1 MRYTPFYNHFNMEKH
16 CTMVYFSLR
25 ESKQNKKGLSPIE
38 VSISTN
44 GKRIYF
50 STGKY
55 ARSTDWNREKQLV
68 KGKSEEAQLVNSYL
82 TQLRNK
88 IYQKEI
94 ELLQMG
100 YLITAELLKEA
111 VADKVESLKEKSL
124 FEIFKGH
131 NKEQEKLVGNGV
143 SKATY
148 WISVY
153 TVRLLKE
160 FVQQKY
166 KREDLYLRELN
177 LNFIQSFHS
186 FLKIDKGMAQNSSTK
201 HLKLLKKIINLAV
214 ANSYMTTNPFI
225 TYKIEREPVEI
236 DFLDE
241 EELRK
246 IINFDTPLPRL
257 EKAKDMFL
265 FGCFT
270 GLSYIDIKTLAPE
283 HFEKDNIGRIWIK
296 KRRVKTGV
304 LSRIPLLPIAKLIL
318 DKYRGGEKLLP
329 IQDPAD
335 INKYLKDIA
344 ILCDIKKRI
353 TFHTSRHTFASTVT
367 LANNISL
374 EVVSKMLGH
383 TNTRMTTHYAKLI
396 DKCIGEQMDKLM
408 DTFIRDSEC

>member
-1 MRYTPFYNHFNMEKH
+1 
-16 CTMVYFSLR
+16 MVRSSFAILFFIR
-25 ESKQNKKGLSPIE
+25 ESRVRKDGTASIE
-38 VSISTN
+38 IVLTVN
-44 GKRIYF
+44 GERCAF
-50 STGKY
+50 STGK
-55 ARSTDWNREKQLV
+55 RVKSCNWDKTKQQV
-68 KGKSEEAQLVNSYL
+68 KGKDEEAQSLNNYL
-82 TQLRNK
+82 KAIKAKL
-88 IYQKEI
+88 YQKEA
-94 ELLQMG
+94 ELLDRG
-100 YLITAELLKEA
+100 FIITAELLRDA
-111 VADKVESLKEKSL
+111 YFDKVESLKEKSL
-124 FEIFKGH
+124 FELFEEH

-177 LNFIQSFHS
+177 LIFIQSFHT
-186 FLKIDKGMAQNSSTK
+186 FLRIDKRMAQNSSTK

-214 ANSYMTTNPFI
+214 ANSYMATNPFI
-225 TYKIEREPVEI
+225 TYKVEREPVEI

-257 EKAKDMFL
+257 ERAKDMFL

-283 HFEKDNIGRIWIK
+283 HFEKDNAGRIWIK

-318 DKYRGGEKLLP
+318 DKYKGGEKLLP

-383 TNTRMTTHYAKLI
+383 TNTRMTNHYAKLI

-408 DTFIRDSEC
+408 DTFTGDSNY

>member
-1 MRYTPFYNHFNMEKH
+1 MKRSS
-16 CTMVYFSLR
+16 FSIQFFIR
-25 ESKQNKKGLSPIE
+25 DSRIKKDGSVTIE
-38 VSISTN
+38 VSLTIN
-44 GKRIYF
+44 GQRSFF
-50 STGKY
+50 STGKNIL
-55 ARSTDWNREKQLV
+55 ATNWDKVKQIA
-68 KGKSEEAQLVNSYL
+68 KGKSEESQNINYFLQALKNRL
-82 TQLRNK
+82 HE
-88 IYQKEI
+88 KEV
-94 ELLQMG
+94 ELMERG
-100 YLITAELLKEA
+100 YIVTAELLR
-111 VADKVESLKEKSL
+111 DSYFNKVESLKERTL
-124 FEIFKGH
+124 IDVFIEH
-131 NKEQEKLVGNGV
+131 NSNQEKNIGNGV
-143 SKATY
+143 SKATH

-153 TVRLLKE
+153 TLRLVKEYLAQKYERNDIYLKE
-160 FVQQKY
+160 
-166 KREDLYLRELN
+166 LN
-177 LNFIQSFHS
+177 IGFIQAFHT
-186 FLKIDKGMAQNSSTK
+186 FLKKDRGMAQNSATK
-201 HLKLLKKIINLAV
+201 HLKLLKKIVNIAV
-214 ANSYMTTNPFI
+214 ANSYITFNPFI

-241 EELRK
+241 EELRR

-257 EKAKDMFL
+257 ERAKDMFL

-283 HFEKDNIGRIWIK
+283 HFEKDGKGRIWIK

-318 DKYRGGEKLLP
+318 DKYKGGEKLLP

-383 TNTRMTTHYAKLI
+383 TNTRMTTHYAKLV
-396 DKCIGEQMDKLM
+396 DKCIGEQMDKL
-408 DTFIRDSEC
+408 TNLYE

>member
-1 MRYTPFYNHFNMEKH
+1 
-16 CTMVYFSLR
+16 MVRSSFSILFFIR
-25 ESKQNKKGLSPIE
+25 ESKARKNGNVPIE
-38 VSISTN
+38 VMITVN
-44 GKRIYF
+44 GERNSF
-50 STGKY
+50 STGKQI
-55 ARSTDWNREKQLV
+55 AIEKWDKTKQQV
-68 KGKSEEAQLVNSYL
+68 KGKDQETQNLNNYL
-82 TQLRNK
+82 KAIKAKL
-88 IYQKEI
+88 YQKE
-94 ELLQMG
+94 
-100 YLITAELLKEA
+100 AELLERGFIITA
-111 VADKVESLKEKSL
+111 QILYDAYFDKVESLKERSL
-124 FEIFKGH
+124 FEVFEEH
-131 NKEQEKLVGNGV
+131 NQEQEKLVGNGV
-143 SKATY
+143 SKATH
-148 WISVY
+148 WVSVY
-153 TVRLLKE
+153 TIRLLRE

-186 FLKIDKGMAQNSSTK
+186 FLRIDKGMAQNSSTK
-201 HLKLLKKIINLAV
+201 HLKLLKKIINLSV
-214 ANSYMTTNPFI
+214 ANSYMAFNPFS
-225 TYKIEREPVEI
+225 TYKVEREPVDI

-257 EKAKDMFL
+257 ERAKDMFL

-270 GLSYIDIKTLAPE
+270 GLSYIDIKSLTPE
-283 HFEKDNIGRIWIK
+283 HFEKDNTGRIWIK

-318 DKYRGGEKLLP
+318 DKYKGGEKLLP

-344 ILCDIKKRI
+344 ILCGINKRI
-353 TFHTSRHTFASTVT
+353 CFHTSRHTFASTVT

-383 TNTRMTTHYAKLI
+383 TNTRMTAHYAKLI

-408 DTFIRDSEC
+408 DTFTGDSDY

>member
-1 MRYTPFYNHFNMEKH
+1 
-16 CTMVYFSLR
+16 MVRSSFSILFFIR
-25 ESKQNKKGLSPIE
+25 ESKARKNGKAPIE
-38 VSISTN
+38 LMITVN
-44 GKRIYF
+44 GERSSF
-50 STGKY
+50 STGKQV
-55 ARSTDWNREKQLV
+55 SVEKWDKTKQQV
-68 KGKSEEAQLVNSYL
+68 KGKDEE
-82 TQLRNK
+82 TQSLNQCLRAIK
-88 IYQKEI
+88 AKLYQKE
-94 ELLQMG
+94 
-100 YLITAELLKEA
+100 AELLGRGFIITA
-111 VADKVESLKEKSL
+111 GLLRDAYFDKVETIKEKSL
-124 FEIFKGH
+124 FDVFTEH
-131 NKEQEKLVGNGV
+131 NQEQEKLVGNGI
-143 SKATY
+143 SKASY

-153 TVRLLKE
+153 TKRLLKE

-166 KREDLYLRELN
+166 KRGDLYLRELN

-214 ANSYMTTNPFI
+214 ANSYLATNPFI
-225 TYKIEREPVEI
+225 TYKVEREPVEI

-257 EKAKDMFL
+257 ERAKDMFL

-283 HFEKDNIGRIWIK
+283 HFEKDNVGRIWIK
-296 KRRVKTGV
+296 KHRVKTGV

-318 DKYRGGEKLLP
+318 DKYKGGDKLLP

-344 ILCDIKKRI
+344 ILCGINKRI
-353 TFHTSRHTFASTVT
+353 CFHTSRHTFASTVT

-383 TNTRMTTHYAKLI
+383 TNTRMTAHYAKLI

-408 DTFIRDSEC
+408 ETFTGNSDY

>member
-1 MRYTPFYNHFNMEKH
+1 
-16 CTMVYFSLR
+16 MVRSSFAILFFIR
-25 ESKQNKKGLSPIE
+25 ESRVRKDGTASIE
-38 VSISTN
+38 IVLTVN
-44 GKRIYF
+44 GERCAF
-50 STGKY
+50 STGK
-55 ARSTDWNREKQLV
+55 RVKSCNWDKTKQQV
-68 KGKSEEAQLVNSYL
+68 KGKDEEAQSLNNYL
-82 TQLRNK
+82 KAIKAK
-88 IYQKEI
+88 IYQKEA
-94 ELLQMG
+94 ELLDRG
-100 YLITAELLKEA
+100 FIVTAELLRDA
-111 VADKVESLKEKSL
+111 YFDKVESLKEKTL
-124 FEIFKGH
+124 FEVFEEH
-131 NKEQEKLVGNGV
+131 NREQEKLVGNGV

-177 LNFIQSFHS
+177 LNFIQSFHT
-186 FLKIDKGMAQNSSTK
+186 FLRVDKGMAQNSSTK

-214 ANSYMTTNPFI
+214 ANSYMAMNPFI

-257 EKAKDMFL
+257 ERAKDMFL

-283 HFEKDNIGRIWIK
+283 HFEKDNTGRIWIK

-318 DKYRGGEKLLP
+318 DKYKGGEKLLP

-383 TNTRMTTHYAKLI
+383 TNTRMTNHYAKLI

-408 DTFIRDSEC
+408 DTFTGDSNY

>member
-1 MRYTPFYNHFNMEKH
+1 
-16 CTMVYFSLR
+16 MVRSSFAILFFIRDSR
-25 ESKQNKKGLSPIE
+25 VRKDGTTSIE
-38 VSISTN
+38 VVLTVN
-44 GKRIYF
+44 GERCAF
-50 STGKY
+50 STGKKVK
-55 ARSTDWNREKQLV
+55 SCNWDKNKQQV
-68 KGKSEEAQLVNSYL
+68 KGKDEEAQSLNNYL
-82 TQLRNK
+82 KAIKAKL
-88 IYQKEI
+88 YQKE
-94 ELLQMG
+94 
-100 YLITAELLKEA
+100 AELLDRGFIITADLLRDAYFDKIESIKER
-111 VADKVESLKEKSL
+111 SL
-124 FEIFKGH
+124 FEVFEEH
-131 NKEQEKLVGNGV
+131 NQEQEKIIGNGV
-143 SKATY
+143 SKATH
-148 WISVY
+148 WVSVY
-153 TVRLLKE
+153 TIRLLRE

-186 FLKIDKGMAQNSSTK
+186 FLRIDKGMAQNSSTK
-201 HLKLLKKIINLAV
+201 HLKLLKKIINLSV
-214 ANSYMTTNPFI
+214 ANSYMTFNPFS
-225 TYKIEREPVEI
+225 TYKVEREPVEV

-257 EKAKDMFL
+257 ERAKDMFL

-283 HFEKDNIGRIWIK
+283 HFEKDNAGRIWIK

-318 DKYRGGEKLLP
+318 DKYKGGEKLLP

-344 ILCDIKKRI
+344 ILCGINKRI
-353 TFHTSRHTFASTVT
+353 CFHTSRHTFASTVT

-383 TNTRMTTHYAKLI
+383 TNTRMTAHYAKLI

-408 DTFIRDSEC
+408 DTFTGDSEY

>member
-1 MRYTPFYNHFNMEKH
+1 
-16 CTMVYFSLR
+16 MVRSSFSILFFIR
-25 ESKQNKKGLSPIE
+25 ESRVRKDGTASIE
-38 VSISTN
+38 VVLTVN
-44 GKRIYF
+44 GERCAF
-50 STGKY
+50 STGKRVKSCNWDK
-55 ARSTDWNREKQLV
+55 AKQQV
-68 KGKSEEAQLVNSYL
+68 KGKDEEAQSLNNYL
-82 TQLRNK
+82 KAIKAKL
-88 IYQKEI
+88 YQKEA
-94 ELLQMG
+94 ELLDRG
-100 YLITAELLKEA
+100 FIITAELLRDA
-111 VADKVESLKEKSL
+111 YFDKVESLKEKTL
-124 FEIFKGH
+124 FEVFEEH
-131 NKEQEKLVGNGV
+131 NQEQEKLVGNGV

-166 KREDLYLRELN
+166 NREDLYLRELN

-186 FLKIDKGMAQNSSTK
+186 FLRIDKGMAQNSSTK
-201 HLKLLKKIINLAV
+201 HLKLLKKIVNLAV

-257 EKAKDMFL
+257 ERAKDMFL

-283 HFEKDNIGRIWIK
+283 HFEKDSTGRIWIK

-318 DKYRGGEKLLP
+318 DKYKGGEKLLP

-408 DTFIRDSEC
+408 ETFTRDSNL

>member
-1 MRYTPFYNHFNMEKH
+1 
-16 CTMVYFSLR
+16 MVRSSFSILFFIR
-25 ESKQNKKGLSPIE
+25 ESKARKNGNVPIE
-38 VSISTN
+38 VMITVN
-44 GKRIYF
+44 GERNSF
-50 STGKY
+50 STGKQI
-55 ARSTDWNREKQLV
+55 AIEKWDKTKQQV
-68 KGKSEEAQLVNSYL
+68 KGKDQETQNLNNYL
-82 TQLRNK
+82 KAIKAKL
-88 IYQKEI
+88 YQKEAG
-94 ELLQMG
+94 LLERG
-100 YLITAELLKEA
+100 FIITAQILYDA
-111 VADKVESLKEKSL
+111 YFDKVESLKERSL
-124 FEIFKGH
+124 FEVFEEH
-131 NKEQEKLVGNGV
+131 NQEQEKLVGNGV
-143 SKATY
+143 SKATH
-148 WISVY
+148 WVSVY
-153 TVRLLKE
+153 TIRLLRE

-186 FLKIDKGMAQNSSTK
+186 FLRIDKGMAQNSSTK
-201 HLKLLKKIINLAV
+201 HLKLLKKIINLSV
-214 ANSYMTTNPFI
+214 ANSYMAFNPFS
-225 TYKIEREPVEI
+225 TYKVEREPVDI

-257 EKAKDMFL
+257 ERAKDMFL

-270 GLSYIDIKTLAPE
+270 GLSYIDIKTLTPE
-283 HFEKDNIGRIWIK
+283 HFEKDNTGRIWIK

-318 DKYRGGEKLLP
+318 DKYKGGEKLLP

-344 ILCDIKKRI
+344 ILCGINKRI
-353 TFHTSRHTFASTVT
+353 CFHTSRHTFASTVT

-383 TNTRMTTHYAKLI
+383 TNTRMTAHYAKLI

-408 DTFIRDSEC
+408 DTFTGDSDY

>member
-1 MRYTPFYNHFNMEKH
+1 
-16 CTMVYFSLR
+16 MVRSSFAILFFIR
-25 ESKQNKKGLSPIE
+25 ESRVRKDGTASIE
-38 VSISTN
+38 VVLTVN
-44 GKRIYF
+44 GERCAF
-50 STGKY
+50 STGK
-55 ARSTDWNREKQLV
+55 RVKSCNWDKVKQQV
-68 KGKSEEAQLVNSYL
+68 KGKDEEAQSLNNYL
-82 TQLRNK
+82 KAIKAKL
-88 IYQKEI
+88 YQKEA
-94 ELLQMG
+94 ELLDRG
-100 YLITAELLKEA
+100 FIITAELLRDA
-111 VADKVESLKEKSL
+111 YFDKVESLKEKTL
-124 FEIFKGH
+124 FEVFEEH
-131 NKEQEKLVGNGV
+131 NQEQEKLVGNGV

-186 FLKIDKGMAQNSSTK
+186 FLRIDKGMAQNSSTK
-201 HLKLLKKIINLAV
+201 HLKLLKKIVNLAV

-257 EKAKDMFL
+257 ERAKDMFL

-283 HFEKDNIGRIWIK
+283 HFEKDSTGRIWIK

-318 DKYRGGEKLLP
+318 DKYKGGKKLLP

-408 DTFIRDSEC
+408 ETFTGDSNL

>member
-1 MRYTPFYNHFNMEKH
+1 
-16 CTMVYFSLR
+16 MVRSSFSILFFIR
-25 ESKQNKKGLSPIE
+25 ESKARKSGKAPIE
-38 VSISTN
+38 LMITVN
-44 GKRIYF
+44 GERCPL
-50 STGKY
+50 STGKQVPIDKWDK
-55 ARSTDWNREKQLV
+55 TKQQV
-68 KGKSEEAQLVNSYL
+68 KGKDEKAQSLNNYL
-82 TQLRNK
+82 KAIKARL
-88 IYQKEI
+88 YQKEA
-94 ELLQMG
+94 ELLDRG
-100 YLITAELLKEA
+100 FIITAELLRDA
-111 VADKVESLKEKSL
+111 YFDKVESLKEKSL
-124 FEIFKGH
+124 FEVFEEH

-153 TVRLLKE
+153 TVRLLKK

-177 LNFIQSFHS
+177 LNFIQSFHT
-186 FLKIDKGMAQNSSTK
+186 FLRIDKGMAQNSSTK
-201 HLKLLKKIINLAV
+201 HLKLLKKIVNLAV
-214 ANSYMTTNPFI
+214 ANSYMATNPFI

-257 EKAKDMFL
+257 ERAKDMFL

-283 HFEKDNIGRIWIK
+283 HFEKDNTGRIWIK

-318 DKYRGGEKLLP
+318 DKYKGGEKLLP
-329 IQDPAD
+329 IQDPPD

-383 TNTRMTTHYAKLI
+383 TNTRMTNHYAKLI

-408 DTFIRDSEC
+408 ETFTGDSNY

>member
-1 MRYTPFYNHFNMEKH
+1 
-16 CTMVYFSLR
+16 MVRSSFSILFFIR
-25 ESKQNKKGLSPIE
+25 ESKARRNGSVTIE
-38 VSISTN
+38 AMITVN
-44 GKRIYF
+44 GERNSF
-50 STGKY
+50 STGKQI
-55 ARSTDWNREKQLV
+55 AIEKWDKTKQQV
-68 KGKSEEAQLVNSYL
+68 KGKDQETQNLNNYL
-82 TQLRNK
+82 KAIKAKL
-88 IYQKEI
+88 YQKE
-94 ELLQMG
+94 
-100 YLITAELLKEA
+100 AELLERGFIITA
-111 VADKVESLKEKSL
+111 QILYDAYFDKVESLKERSL
-124 FEIFKGH
+124 FEVFEEH
-131 NKEQEKLVGNGV
+131 NQEQEKLVGNGV
-143 SKATY
+143 SKATH
-148 WISVY
+148 WVSVY
-153 TVRLLKE
+153 TIRLLRE

-186 FLKIDKGMAQNSSTK
+186 FLRIDKGMAQNSSTK
-201 HLKLLKKIINLAV
+201 HLKLLKKIINLSV
-214 ANSYMTTNPFI
+214 ANSYMAFNPFS
-225 TYKIEREPVEI
+225 TYKVEREPVDI

-257 EKAKDMFL
+257 ERAKDMFL

-270 GLSYIDIKTLAPE
+270 GLSYIDIKTLTPE
-283 HFEKDNIGRIWIK
+283 HFEKDNTGRIWIK

-318 DKYRGGEKLLP
+318 DKYKGGEKLLP

-344 ILCDIKKRI
+344 ILCGINKRI
-353 TFHTSRHTFASTVT
+353 CFHTSRHTFASTVT

-383 TNTRMTTHYAKLI
+383 TNTRMTAHYAKLI

-408 DTFIRDSEC
+408 DTFTGASDY

>member
-1 MRYTPFYNHFNMEKH
+1 
-16 CTMVYFSLR
+16 MVRSSFSILFFIR
-25 ESKQNKKGLSPIE
+25 ESKARKNGNVPIE
-38 VSISTN
+38 VMITVN
-44 GKRIYF
+44 GERNSF
-50 STGKY
+50 STGKQI
-55 ARSTDWNREKQLV
+55 AIEKWDKTKQQV
-68 KGKSEEAQLVNSYL
+68 KGKDQETQNLNNYL
-82 TQLRNK
+82 KAIKAKL
-88 IYQKEI
+88 YQKE
-94 ELLQMG
+94 
-100 YLITAELLKEA
+100 AELLERGFIITA
-111 VADKVESLKEKSL
+111 QILYDAYFDKVESLKERSL
-124 FEIFKGH
+124 FEVFEEH
-131 NKEQEKLVGNGV
+131 NQEQEKLVGNGV
-143 SKATY
+143 SKATH
-148 WISVY
+148 WVSVY
-153 TVRLLKE
+153 TIRLLRE

-186 FLKIDKGMAQNSSTK
+186 FLRIDKGMAQNSSTK
-201 HLKLLKKIINLAV
+201 HLKLLKKIINLSV
-214 ANSYMTTNPFI
+214 ANSYMAFNPFS
-225 TYKIEREPVEI
+225 TYKVEREPVDI

-257 EKAKDMFL
+257 ERAKDMFL

-270 GLSYIDIKTLAPE
+270 GLSYIDIKTLTPE
-283 HFEKDNIGRIWIK
+283 HFEKDNAGRIWIK

-318 DKYRGGEKLLP
+318 DKYKGGEKLLP

-344 ILCDIKKRI
+344 ILCGINKRI
-353 TFHTSRHTFASTVT
+353 CFHTSRHTFASTVT

-383 TNTRMTTHYAKLI
+383 TNTRMTAHYAKLI

-408 DTFIRDSEC
+408 DTFTGDSDY

>member
-1 MRYTPFYNHFNMEKH
+1 
-16 CTMVYFSLR
+16 MVRSSFAILFFIR
-25 ESKQNKKGLSPIE
+25 ESRVRKDGTASIE
-38 VSISTN
+38 VVLTVN
-44 GKRIYF
+44 GERCAF
-50 STGKY
+50 STGK
-55 ARSTDWNREKQLV
+55 RVKSCNWDKVKQQV
-68 KGKSEEAQLVNSYL
+68 KGKDEEAQSLNNYL
-82 TQLRNK
+82 KAIKAKL
-88 IYQKEI
+88 YQKEA
-94 ELLQMG
+94 ELLDRG
-100 YLITAELLKEA
+100 FIITAELLRDA
-111 VADKVESLKEKSL
+111 YFDKVESLKEKTL
-124 FEIFKGH
+124 FEVFEEH
-131 NKEQEKLVGNGV
+131 NQEQEKLVGNGV

-186 FLKIDKGMAQNSSTK
+186 FLRIDKGMAQNSSTK
-201 HLKLLKKIINLAV
+201 HLKLLKKIVNLAV

-257 EKAKDMFL
+257 ERAKDMFL

-270 GLSYIDIKTLAPE
+270 GLSYIDIKTLAPK
-283 HFEKDNIGRIWIK
+283 HFEKDSTGRIWIK

-318 DKYRGGEKLLP
+318 DKYKGGKKLLP

-367 LANNISL
+367 LANNIAL

-408 DTFIRDSEC
+408 ETFIGDSDY

>member
-1 MRYTPFYNHFNMEKH
+1 
-16 CTMVYFSLR
+16 MVRSSFAILFFIRDSR
-25 ESKQNKKGLSPIE
+25 VRKDGTTSIE
-38 VSISTN
+38 VVLTVN
-44 GKRIYF
+44 GERCAF
-50 STGKY
+50 STGKKVK
-55 ARSTDWNREKQLV
+55 SCNWDKNKQQV
-68 KGKSEEAQLVNSYL
+68 KGKDEEAQSLNNYL
-82 TQLRNK
+82 KAIKAKL
-88 IYQKEI
+88 YQKEA
-94 ELLQMG
+94 ELLERG
-100 YLITAELLKEA
+100 FVITAELLRDA
-111 VADKVESLKEKSL
+111 YFDKVESLKEKSL
-124 FEIFKGH
+124 FEVFEEH
-131 NKEQEKLVGNGV
+131 NQEQEKLVGNGV

-177 LNFIQSFHS
+177 LNFIQAFHS

-214 ANSYMTTNPFI
+214 ANSYMSINPFI
-225 TYKIEREPVEI
+225 TYKVEREPVEI

-257 EKAKDMFL
+257 ERAKDMFL

-270 GLSYIDIKTLAPE
+270 GLSYIDIKTLTPE
-283 HFEKDNIGRIWIK
+283 HFEKDNAGRIWIK

-318 DKYRGGEKLLP
+318 DKYKGGEKLLP

-353 TFHTSRHTFASTVT
+353 TLHTSRHTFASTVT

-383 TNTRMTTHYAKLI
+383 TNTRMTNHYAKLI

-408 DTFIRDSEC
+408 DTFTGDSDY

>member
-1 MRYTPFYNHFNMEKH
+1 MRYTLFYNHFNMEKH

-55 ARSTDWNREKQLV
+55 AHSTDWNKEKQLV

-94 ELLQMG
+94 ELLQKG

-111 VADKVESLKEKSL
+111 ITDKVEALNEKTL
-124 FEIFKGH
+124 LDILNEH
-131 NKEQEKLVGNGV
+131 NTERKAMVGKTV
-143 SKATY
+143 APATY
-148 WISVY
+148 WVFEY
-153 TVRLLKE
+153 TGRLFKE
-160 FVQQKY
+160 FIQKKY
-166 KREDLYLRELN
+166 QRKDLYLREIN
-177 LNFIQSFHS
+177 LGFIQGFHAY
-186 FLKIDKGMAQNSSTK
+186 LLGAKKMGQNSCAK
-201 HLKLLKKIINLAV
+201 HLKFLKKLLNLAV
-214 ANSYMTTNPFI
+214 ANSYISYNPVNA
-225 TYKIEREPVEI
+225 YKVEREPVEI

-257 EKAKDMFL
+257 ERAKDMFL

-270 GLSYIDIKTLAPE
+270 GLSYIDIKTLTLE
-283 HFEKDNIGRIWIK
+283 HFEKDSAGRIWIK

-318 DKYRGGEKLLP
+318 EKYKGGEKLLP

-383 TNTRMTTHYAKLI
+383 TNTRMTAHYAKLI

-408 DTFIRDSEC
+408 DTFTGDSDY

>member
-1 MRYTPFYNHFNMEKH
+1 
-16 CTMVYFSLR
+16 MVRSSFAILFFIRDSR
-25 ESKQNKKGLSPIE
+25 VRKDGTTSIE
-38 VSISTN
+38 VVLTVN
-44 GKRIYF
+44 GERCAF
-50 STGKY
+50 STGKKVK
-55 ARSTDWNREKQLV
+55 SCNWDKNKQQV
-68 KGKSEEAQLVNSYL
+68 KGKDEEAQSLNNYL
-82 TQLRNK
+82 KAIKAKL
-88 IYQKEI
+88 YQKEA
-94 ELLQMG
+94 ELLERG
-100 YLITAELLKEA
+100 FVITAELLRDA
-111 VADKVESLKEKSL
+111 YFDKVESLKEKSL
-124 FEIFKGH
+124 FEVFEEH
-131 NKEQEKLVGNGV
+131 NQEQEKLVGNGV

-177 LNFIQSFHS
+177 LNFIQSFHT
-186 FLKIDKGMAQNSSTK
+186 FLRIDKGMAQNSSTK

-225 TYKIEREPVEI
+225 TYKVEREPVEI

-246 IINFDTPLPRL
+246 IISFDTPLPRL

-270 GLSYIDIKTLAPE
+270 GLSYIDIKTLSPE

-318 DKYRGGEKLLP
+318 DKYKGGEKLLP

-383 TNTRMTTHYAKLI
+383 TNTRMTNHYAKLI

-408 DTFIRDSEC
+408 DTFTGDSDY

>member
-1 MRYTPFYNHFNMEKH
+1 
-16 CTMVYFSLR
+16 MVRSSFAILFFIRDSR
-25 ESKQNKKGLSPIE
+25 VRKDGTTSIE
-38 VSISTN
+38 VVLTVN
-44 GKRIYF
+44 GERCAF
-50 STGKY
+50 STGKKVK
-55 ARSTDWNREKQLV
+55 SCNWDKNKQQV
-68 KGKSEEAQLVNSYL
+68 KGKDEEAQSLNNYL
-82 TQLRNK
+82 KAIKAKL
-88 IYQKEI
+88 YQKET
-94 ELLQMG
+94 ELLERG
-100 YLITAELLKEA
+100 FVITAELLRDA
-111 VADKVESLKEKSL
+111 YFDKVESIKERSL
-124 FEIFKGH
+124 FEIFEEH
-131 NKEQEKLVGNGV
+131 NQEQEKLIGNGV
-143 SKATY
+143 SKATH
-148 WISVY
+148 WVSVY
-153 TVRLLKE
+153 TIRLLRE

-186 FLKIDKGMAQNSSTK
+186 FLRIDKGMAQNSSTK
-201 HLKLLKKIINLAV
+201 HLKLLKKIINLSV
-214 ANSYMTTNPFI
+214 ANSYMAFNPFS
-225 TYKIEREPVEI
+225 TYKVEREPVEI

-257 EKAKDMFL
+257 ERAKDMFL

-270 GLSYIDIKTLAPE
+270 GLSYIDIKTLTPE
-283 HFEKDNIGRIWIK
+283 HFEKDSAGRIWIK

-318 DKYRGGEKLLP
+318 DKYKGGEKLLP

-344 ILCDIKKRI
+344 ILCGINKRI
-353 TFHTSRHTFASTVT
+353 CFHTSRHTFASTVT

-383 TNTRMTTHYAKLI
+383 TNTRMTAHYAKLI

-408 DTFIRDSEC
+408 DTFTGDSDY

>member
-1 MRYTPFYNHFNMEKH
+1 
-16 CTMVYFSLR
+16 MVRSSFSILFFIR
-25 ESKQNKKGLSPIE
+25 ESKARKNGNVPIE
-38 VSISTN
+38 VMITVN
-44 GKRIYF
+44 GERNSF
-50 STGKY
+50 STGKQI
-55 ARSTDWNREKQLV
+55 AIEKWDKTKQQV
-68 KGKSEEAQLVNSYL
+68 KGKDQETQNLNNYL
-82 TQLRNK
+82 KAIKAKL
-88 IYQKEI
+88 YQKE
-94 ELLQMG
+94 
-100 YLITAELLKEA
+100 AELLERGFIITA
-111 VADKVESLKEKSL
+111 QILYDAYFDKVESLKERSL
-124 FEIFKGH
+124 FEVFEEH
-131 NKEQEKLVGNGV
+131 NQEQEKLVGNGV
-143 SKATY
+143 SKATH
-148 WISVY
+148 WVSVY
-153 TVRLLKE
+153 TIRLLRE

-186 FLKIDKGMAQNSSTK
+186 FLRIDKGMAQNSSTK
-201 HLKLLKKIINLAV
+201 HLKLLKKIINLSV
-214 ANSYMTTNPFI
+214 ANSYMAFNPFS
-225 TYKIEREPVEI
+225 TYKVEREPVDI

-257 EKAKDMFL
+257 ERAKDMFL

-283 HFEKDNIGRIWIK
+283 HFEKDNTGRIWIK

-318 DKYRGGEKLLP
+318 DKYKGGEKLLP

-344 ILCDIKKRI
+344 ILCGINKRI
-353 TFHTSRHTFASTVT
+353 CFHTSRHTFASTVT

-383 TNTRMTTHYAKLI
+383 TNTRMTAHYAKLI

-408 DTFIRDSEC
+408 DTFTGDSDY

>member
-1 MRYTPFYNHFNMEKH
+1 MEKH
-16 CTMVYFSLR
+16 CSTISF
-25 ESKQNKKGLSPIE
+25 GLKNRKDKSGMSPITMT
-38 VSISTN
+38 IGAN
-44 GKRIYF
+44 GERAEF
-50 STGKY
+50 QTGRKI
-55 ARSTDWNREKQLV
+55 APENWDSGKQQA
-68 KGKSEEAQLVNSYL
+68 KGKTTEAKLLNAYLNQLHNKVYL
-82 TQLRNK
+82 
-88 IYQKEI
+88 KEI
-94 ELLQMG
+94 ELMQRG
-100 YLITAELLKEA
+100 YLITARLLRDA
-111 VADKVESLKEKSL
+111 VVDKVEALNEKTL
-124 FEIFKGH
+124 FQVFTEH
-131 NKEQEKLVGNGV
+131 NVEQKKLVGNGV

-148 WISVY
+148 FISEY
-153 TVRLLKE
+153 TDRLLKE
-160 FVQQKY
+160 YVKQKY

-177 LNFIQSFHS
+177 LSFIQSFHT

-214 ANSYMTTNPFI
+214 ANSYMTYNPFA

-257 EKAKDMFL
+257 ERAKDMFL

-270 GLSYIDIKTLAPE
+270 GLAYIDIKTLAPE
-283 HFEKDNIGRIWIK
+283 HFEKDGAGRIWIK

-318 DKYRGGEKLLP
+318 DKYKGSDKLLP

-344 ILCDIKKRI
+344 ILCGIKKRI
-353 TFHTSRHTFASTVT
+353 CFHTSRHTFASTVT

-408 DTFIRDSEC
+408 DTFSGKSDY

>member
-1 MRYTPFYNHFNMEKH
+1 MEKH

-38 VSISTN
+38 VSITTN

-50 STGKY
+50 STGKQ
-55 ARSTDWNREKQLV
+55 ASAADWNKEKQAV
-68 KGKSEEAQLVNSYL
+68 KGKSEEAQLINGYL
-82 TQLRNK
+82 IQLRNK

-94 ELLQMG
+94 ELLQKG

-111 VADKVESLKEKSL
+111 ITDKVEALNEKTL
-124 FEIFKGH
+124 LDVLNEH
-131 NKEQEKLVGNGV
+131 NTERKAMIGKTVAP
-143 SKATY
+143 ATY
-148 WISVY
+148 WVFEY
-153 TVRLLKE
+153 TGRLFKE
-160 FVQQKY
+160 FIQKKY
-166 KREDLYLRELN
+166 ERKDLYLREIN
-177 LNFIQSFHS
+177 LGFIQGFHAY
-186 FLKIDKGMAQNSSTK
+186 LLGEKKMGQNSCTK
-201 HLKLLKKIINLAV
+201 HLKFLKKLLNLAV
-214 ANSYMTTNPFI
+214 ANSYISYNPVNA
-225 TYKIEREPVEI
+225 YKVEREPVEV

-257 EKAKDMFL
+257 ERAKDMFL

-270 GLSYIDIKTLAPE
+270 GLSYIDIKTLTPE
-283 HFEKDNIGRIWIK
+283 HFEKDNTGRIWIK

-318 DKYRGGEKLLP
+318 DKYKGGEKLLP

-344 ILCDIKKRI
+344 ILCGINKRI
-353 TFHTSRHTFASTVT
+353 CFHTSRHTFASTIT

-383 TNTRMTTHYAKLI
+383 TNTRMTAHYAKLI

-408 DTFIRDSEC
+408 DTFTGASDY

>member
-1 MRYTPFYNHFNMEKH
+1 
-16 CTMVYFSLR
+16 MVRSSFAILFFIRDSR
-25 ESKQNKKGLSPIE
+25 VRKDGTTSIE
-38 VSISTN
+38 VVLTVN
-44 GKRIYF
+44 GERCAF
-50 STGKY
+50 STGKKVK
-55 ARSTDWNREKQLV
+55 SCNWDKNKQQV
-68 KGKSEEAQLVNSYL
+68 KGKDEEAQSLNNYL
-82 TQLRNK
+82 KAIKAKL
-88 IYQKEI
+88 YQKET
-94 ELLQMG
+94 ELLERG
-100 YLITAELLKEA
+100 FVITAELLRDA
-111 VADKVESLKEKSL
+111 YFDKVESIKERSL
-124 FEIFKGH
+124 FEIFEEH
-131 NKEQEKLVGNGV
+131 NQEQEKLIGNGV
-143 SKATY
+143 SKATH
-148 WISVY
+148 WVSVY
-153 TVRLLKE
+153 TIRLLRE

-186 FLKIDKGMAQNSSTK
+186 FLRIDKGMAQNSSTK
-201 HLKLLKKIINLAV
+201 HLKLLKKIINLSV
-214 ANSYMTTNPFI
+214 ANSYMAFNPFS
-225 TYKIEREPVEI
+225 TYKVEREPVEV

-257 EKAKDMFL
+257 ERAKDMFL

-270 GLSYIDIKTLAPE
+270 GLSYIDIKTLTPE
-283 HFEKDNIGRIWIK
+283 HFEKDNTGRIWIK

-318 DKYRGGEKLLP
+318 DKYKGGEKLLP

-344 ILCDIKKRI
+344 ILCGINKRI
-353 TFHTSRHTFASTVT
+353 CFHTSRHTFASTIT

-383 TNTRMTTHYAKLI
+383 TNTRMTAHYAKLI

-408 DTFIRDSEC
+408 DTFTGASDY